1 MEKWWNATFCLEFF
15 FFFVFEKRWDDW
27 KHIWQLLS
35 YWVYFSC
42 AVPFLC
48 SVIAVCSLCLGWHL
62 GLKIDRLSCQQSEED
77 VRNKIFLQRN
87 FGGFIILL
95 FHRNFPFESIHKL
108 LFAKTRNPPWVC
120 SLSRG
125 ESSLH
130 EMTNEMN
137 CIGNKEMC
145 LSFLSRR
152 MKELDIES
160 DML

>member
-1 MEKWWNATFCLEFF
+1 MKCNILLRVFF

-48 SVIAVCSLCLGWHL
+48 SVIAVCSVRSYVLGGIWV
-62 GLKIDRLSCQQSEED
+62 LKLTDRLASK
-77 VRNKIFLQRN
+77 VRKTWETKYFYSAT

-95 FHRNFPFESIHKL
+95 FHHNFPFESIHKL
-108 LFAKTRNPPWVC
+108 LSAKTRNPPWVC

-152 MKELDIES
+152 MKEIDIES
-160 DML
+160 ETL